1 MRVRKMILVVVPLLF
16 LVIGQVASGQIQ
28 VQRSGDNP
36 IYKVTIN
43 VVEKTTT
50 AVNYRH
56 RGGSTKIDFRGT
68 PLLPDAR
75 GEAQVESKQGTI
87 KIEANFNDLQPAT
100 RFGPEFLT

>member
-16 LVIGQVASGQIQ
+16 LVIGQVAVGQIQ

-56 RGGSTKIDFRGT
+56 KGGSTKIDFRGT
-68 PLLPDAR
+68 PLLPEAR
-75 GEAQVESKQGTI
+75 GEARVESKQGTI
-87 KIEANFNDLQPAT
+87 EIQSDFDDLQPAT
-100 RFGPEFLT
+100 RF